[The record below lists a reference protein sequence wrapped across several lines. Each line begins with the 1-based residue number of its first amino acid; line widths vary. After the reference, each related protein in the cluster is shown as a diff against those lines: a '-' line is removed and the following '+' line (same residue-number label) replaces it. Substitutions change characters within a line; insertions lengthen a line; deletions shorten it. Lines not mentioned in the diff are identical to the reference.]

1 MPQRN
6 TAGRAYTVKEPS
18 QSAKKTEKKLRVL
31 APAHEYTVEEYLRF
45 EEASPDKHEYYRG
58 EIFLMAGGSY
68 NHNIVAGNVVGEL
81 RNVLIQNN
89 KECDVSGSDMRIAIP
104 QEEFYSY
111 GDAIVVCG
119 EPQFVQDRQ
128 DLINN
133 PILIVEVLSP
143 STRKHDHTTK
153 FELYKRLE
161 SFRHYLLVDPEQVH
175 IEYHW
180 KTDNA
185 KWKKREITDIND
197 AIPIVGMGIE
207 VSVKELYR
215 RIKFQPTT

>member
-1 MPQRN
+1 MPQRT
-6 TAGRAYTVKEPS
+6 TAEHVYGVEEHS
-18 QSAKKTEKKLRVL
+18 QSAKKAGKRLRIL

-58 EIFLMAGGSY
+58 EIFLMAGGTY

-81 RNVLIQNN
+81 RNALIQNN
-89 KECDVSGSDMRIAIP
+89 KECDISGSDMRIAIP

-111 GDAIVVCG
+111 GDAIIVCG
-119 EPQFVQDRQ
+119 EPQFVQDRN

-133 PILIVEVLSP
+133 PVLIVEVLSP
-143 STRKHDHTTK
+143 STKKHDSTTK

-161 SFRHYLLVDPEQVH
+161 SFQHYLLVDPEQVH
-175 IEYHW
+175 IEYRW
-180 KTDNA
+180 KTDSA

-197 AIPIVGMGIE
+197 TITIIGLAIKI
-207 VSVKELYR
+207 SVKEFYR
-215 RIKFQPTT
+215 RIKF